1 MAIDIFSV
9 FKTYCGNNGGFVPT
23 AYDDLSYEDKRR
35 SGIYWIRHIENGK
48 VYVGSAVKFSHRF
61 AEHKTALR
69 KGTHHSGRLQRAW
82 DKYSEILFSFETIE
96 FVVLTG
102 NKKENKKL
110 LLSREQHWINSTKA
124 YDHNFGYNMR
134 PIAGSAMGTV
144 HSEETKEKLSKI
156 LKNSPMFQAARQA
169 QIGVPLVLQHR
180 EAISMAL
187 TGKQKTPEHIANLV
201 AASLNSEKSRNH
213 IINMNA
219 AKKGISLSDEHKEK
233 ISLFSKTNENA
244 ISHWKKILESQKGK
258 PKSETHKDNLRIS
271 NIGKI
276 RSKIARKNM
285 SDGWAKRKASLPEG
299 TPIMA
304 RPDDIGARISAGWA
318 KRRER
323 LTTEQAIKIMHED
336 EQLALLDIASCL

>member
-1 MAIDIFSV
+1 MRAGMAIDIFSV

-35 SGIYWIRHIENGK
+35 SGI
-48 VYVGSAVKFSHRF
+48 
-61 AEHKTALR
+61 
-69 KGTHHSGRLQRAW
+69 
-82 DKYSEILFSFETIE
+82 
-96 FVVLTG
+96 
-102 NKKENKKL
+102 
-110 LLSREQHWINSTKA
+110 
-124 YDHNFGYNMR
+124 
-134 PIAGSAMGTV
+134 
-144 HSEETKEKLSKI
+144 
-156 LKNSPMFQAARQA
+156 
-169 QIGVPLVLQHR
+169 
-180 EAISMAL
+180 
-187 TGKQKTPEHIANLV
+187 
-201 AASLNSEKSRNH
+201 
-213 IINMNA
+213 
-219 AKKGISLSDEHKEK
+219 SLSDEHKEK
-233 ISLFSKTNENA
+233 ISLFSKTNVNA